1 MASGHK
7 TTKFMAKDNPEKI
20 NANFKGKHIL
30 SSDQFSLKDIH
41 IIFKTTLKMKKLAL
55 EKGGADLLNNKIITA
70 LFYEPS
76 SRTFGSFIAAAQRL
90 GGGILP
96 IQNMMYS
103 SVKKGETLE
112 DTARVFESYS
122 DILVVRHP
130 EIGSVEK
137 MADVVKIP
145 VINAGDGIGEHPTQA
160 LTDLFT
166 IYEKFKKVDNL
177 HIAFLG
183 ELAHYRPV
191 NSLAKLLSLHPKIS
205 ISFVSPKDV
214 RLNSKVKTFL
224 LNKNVQIKE
233 TENLDEVIKDA
244 DILYVTR
251 VKKEFMSEEL
261 YKKIQGKYIV
271 DKNTLSK
278 MKEKSII
285 MHCLPRVGEISTE
298 IDTDPRAVYLESQV
312 KNGMYV
318 RMALLALVLGK
329 I

>member
-1 MASGHK
+1 MGKNTA
-7 TTKFMAKDNPEKI
+7 EKI
-20 NANFKGKHIL
+20 NSNFKGKDIL
-30 SSDQFSLKDIH
+30 SSDQFSPKDIE
-41 IIFKTTLKMKKLAL
+41 ILFQAADNMKKLVAA
-55 EKGGADLLNNKIITA
+55 KGGADLLNKKIITA

-76 SRTFGSFIAAAQRL
+76 SRTFGSFISAAQRL

-96 IQNMMYS
+96 IQNMSDS

-122 DILVVRHP
+122 DVLIVRHP
-130 EIGSVEK
+130 EVGSVK
-137 MADVVKIP
+137 KFADVVEIP

-166 IYEKFKKVDNL
+166 IYEKFEKVDNL
-177 HIAFLG
+177 HVAFLG

-191 NSLAKLLSLHPKIS
+191 NSLAKLLSLYPKIKM
-205 ISFVSPKDV
+205 SFVASAGV
-214 RLNSKVKTFL
+214 GLNPQVKNL
-224 LNKNVQIKE
+224 LNDKHISIKE
-233 TENLDEVIKDA
+233 TENLDEVIKDV

-271 DKNTLSK
+271 DKNTLNK
-278 MKEKSII
+278 MKEKSIV

-298 IDTDPRAVYLESQV
+298 IDTDPRAVYLRAQI

-318 RMALLALVLGK
+318 RMALLVLVLGK
-329 I
+329 A